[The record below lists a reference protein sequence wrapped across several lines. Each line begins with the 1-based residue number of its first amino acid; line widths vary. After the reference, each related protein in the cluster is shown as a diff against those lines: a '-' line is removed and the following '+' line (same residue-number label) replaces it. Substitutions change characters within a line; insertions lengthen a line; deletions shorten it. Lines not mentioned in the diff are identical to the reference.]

1 MSPEHRTEGSSERDD
16 QASTSN
22 GTATEPAGGGRR
34 SRGERISTWF
44 ASVAVRTG
52 LAVIGLIVVVFALG
66 QAVGLDLLGM
76 AAEAIT
82 SQTGRW
88 LVVAFFG
95 LLLIGA
101 AQHGLTQRG

>member
-1 MSPEHRTEGSSERDD
+1 MSTDQRTDGSSERDD
-16 QASTSN
+16 RATATD
-22 GTATEPAGGGRR
+22 GTETEPAGGSRR
-34 SRGERISTWF
+34 TPGERISTWF

-52 LAVIGLIVVVFALG
+52 LAVIGLVVVVFALG
-66 QAVGLDLLGM
+66 QAVGVNLLGM
-76 AAEAIT
+76 AAEAVT